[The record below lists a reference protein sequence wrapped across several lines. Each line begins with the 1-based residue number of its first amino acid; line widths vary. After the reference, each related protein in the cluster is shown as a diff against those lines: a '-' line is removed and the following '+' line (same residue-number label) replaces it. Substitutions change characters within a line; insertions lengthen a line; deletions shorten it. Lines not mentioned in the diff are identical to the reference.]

1 MSYKDSNTVVLE
13 ANGTGGLSEVASR
26 LKDDQC
32 AYFLIRIPLE
42 TSETAVGAGAE
53 IQLSKIRDCFVAWTG
68 PKVGK
73 IERGKKSA
81 HHGQL
86 QDLLSPSHAQ
96 LLAVNPAALTEENLK
111 VKSDPKAGSHIL
123 D

>member
-1 MSYKDSNTVVLE
+1 MTYKDSNTVVLE
-13 ANGTGGLSEVASR
+13 ANGTGGLSEIVPR
-26 LKDDQC
+26 LKEDGC
-32 AYFLIRIPLE
+32 SYFLIRIPLE
-42 TSETAVGAGAE
+42 TSETAVAAGAE
-53 IQLSKIRDCFVAWTG
+53 ITLSKIRDCYVAWTG

-81 HHGQL
+81 HFGQL
-86 QDLLSPSHAQ
+86 QELLSPSHAQ
-96 LLAVNPAALTEENLK
+96 LLAVNPAAITEENLK

>member
-1 MSYKDSNTVVLE
+1 MFTASGS
-13 ANGTGGLSEVASR
+13 GGLSEITPH

-53 IQLSKIRDCFVAWTG
+53 ITLNKIRDCFVAWTG

-73 IERGKKSA
+73 IEKGKKQA
-81 HHGQL
+81 HHGAVQE
-86 QDLLSPSHAQ
+86 LLSPSHAQ
-96 LLAVNPAALTEENLK
+96 LYAINPATLNEENLK
-111 VKSDPKAGSHIL
+111 IKSDPKAGSHII